1 MNKQTTNR
9 THAPMRK
16 NKQTFSTLML
26 LKTKV
31 TFSSSNL
38 CQGYITAD
46 MIMVL
51 SDLKE
56 EIKKRKAGITYIS
69 NFFSKLRYLL
79 LRQQIYWSELL
90 SCRNFKT
97 LSRSTSYIVRASE
110 AYHLFYYLVDAA
122 DLLFTPSRQFENL
135 LTLYSSCIHTLSCL
149 LYGYQLNGL
158 M

>member
-31 TFSSSNL
+31 TFSSSNPG
-38 CQGYITAD
+38 QGYITAD

-56 EIKKRKAGITYIS
+56 EIKKKE
-69 NFFSKLRYLL
+69 K
-79 LRQQIYWSELL
+79 Q
-90 SCRNFKT
+90 
-97 LSRSTSYIVRASE
+97 E
-110 AYHLFYYLVDAA
+110 ALF
-122 DLLFTPSRQFENL
+122 N
-135 LTLYSSCIHTLSCL
+135 
-149 LYGYQLNGL
+149 
-158 M
+158 